1 MKKVLVVI
9 AGKETNS
16 PTWGGFFDSVKTK
29 LNVDIDAS
37 YTFLDDLVFDISNQ
51 NSAILDMRTGKN
63 VADNDL
69 VIIRNVGKWSD
80 AGITLAQY
88 LKSKKVAFTDTY
100 LGDSLGSGKLACSI
114 LRVIN
119 DLPIPRTIYSNN
131 VDHLI
136 SYIEKSGLKFPI
148 IFKDNNGK
156 KGRDNYLVKSL
167 DEIKS
172 IKRQSPGV
180 HFIAQEFIP
189 NDGDYRVLVMAGKI
203 ELVIK
208 RTAEGESHLNNT
220 SQGGSANIGS
230 TESFS
235 DEINRDIIKA
245 AEVEKLEVAGVD
257 IIFDK
262 ISGNHYFLEVNRA
275 PQLSTG
281 SFVDEKSTA
290 YAELINRSLK

>member
-9 AGKETNS
+9 AGKEINS

-29 LNVDIDAS
+29 LNNDVAAS

-51 NSAILDMRTGKN
+51 NSVILDMRTGKN

-88 LKSKKVAFTDTY
+88 LKSKKVALTDTY

-203 ELVIK
+203 QLVIK
-208 RTAEGESHLNNT
+208 RTAEDESHLNNT

-230 TESFS
+230 AESFS
-235 DEINRDIIKA
+235 DEINRDIINA
-245 AEVEKLEVAGVD
+245 AKVEKLEVAGVD